1 MRLSKIK
8 LAGFKSFVDPTTLQL
23 PGNLTGIVGPNG
35 CGKSNTID
43 AVRWVMGESSAKHLR
58 GESMDDVI
66 FSGSSARK
74 PVGQASVELVFDN
87 SAGKL
92 GGQYANYSEI
102 AVKRQVTRDGQSQ
115 YFLNGTKC
123 RRRDIT
129 DIFLGT
135 GLGPRSYAIIEQ
147 GMISRLIEAKPDDM
161 RVYLE
166 EAAGISKYKERRRE
180 TENRIRHTRDNL
192 DRLNDLREEVDK
204 QLGHLQRQS
213 RTAERYKT
221 LKIDEKRVRSELLG
235 LRWLDYQSALDTF
248 EDRLQ
253 ERQSGVD
260 IAQERYESAE
270 TSIDEMRE
278 KRVELDRNLNDIQ
291 GRFYSLGADI
301 TRTEQSIGQAR
312 NERRKREEELQRLT
326 KELQE
331 AQDNIRQDG
340 ERIADMDK
348 ALAEAGPTRDK
359 VERELAEATEA
370 QERAETEFTQF
381 LERWEKVS
389 SEHTEQRKNVQIDN
403 EKATQLGK
411 TLQDLLQRQE
421 RAQREQVGLAT
432 DKLTES
438 LSVLTSSL
446 EQKNTEE
453 GDLKSRLDSAVRR
466 LAETREMSVNNDRE
480 LNERRTELQNNS
492 GRLAS
497 LNALQ
502 QAALGGTEKSRLAWL
517 KEHGLEDAPPLA
529 RLLDIDDGWE
539 DAIEVVLGDF
549 LKAVCVDD
557 YDTLSR
563 QLMNPPD
570 SGVKIVRDHTESH
583 TEDHTDDA
591 SDEDDSSGNQ
601 WLTTLVSSRAGI
613 DELMHGVTVCETLEE
628 AFEARDSLQPGE
640 SVVTRDG
647 VWMGRHWLCARPLNA
662 EGGVVARQEEL
673 DKLEAREA
681 TLESLIEELVE
692 KQSTCKNAISQAEAE
707 RDRFQMLVNARHR
720 EISSVAAKIE
730 STRSQM
736 DQAQK
741 RQGAL
746 AAELDELSAKIA
758 RTRREQTEA
767 SESGQAAGQ
776 LLQGL
781 STQVQ
786 QLEQEK
792 ARVTER
798 RDATQKGLQQVR
810 ESGQA
815 TIVKL
820 ESMKTGRQS
829 IVENLERVQHQHRNL
844 TDRKQELLSEEQ
856 PDTTEIE
863 KLQEELEL
871 LVESR
876 EQIERELRESRQKLE
891 AHDESIRQREQ
902 ERHRL
907 QQEVTNARELVQ
919 KVNMESQES
928 RVRLK
933 TIDEQL
939 VEAGENREEL
949 LPRIPEHATIDEW
962 ALELEELERKIQ
974 RLGPINLA
982 AIEEYQEQLQRKEY
996 LDSQYE
1002 DIIEALET
1010 LETAIQK
1017 IDKETRAMFRETFD
1031 IVNNKLQELFPR
1043 LFGGGQAKL
1052 ELTGDD
1058 MLNTGVAVM
1067 ARPPG
1072 KRVSSIQLLSGGEKA
1087 MTAVALVFA
1096 FFHLRPSP
1104 FCMLDEVDAPL
1115 DDANVGR
1122 FAKLVSEMSAQ
1133 VQFIFITHNKVT
1145 MELSTQLMG
1154 VTMQEPGV
1162 SRLVSVDVDEAVEL
1176 AVA

>member
-8 LAGFKSFVDPTTLQL
+8 LAGFKSFVDPTTLL
-23 PGNLTGIVGPNG
+23 LKGNLTGIVGPNG

-92 GGQYANYSEI
+92 GGQYAGYNEI
-102 AVKRQVTRDGQSQ
+102 ALKRLVTRDGQSQ

-204 QLGHLQRQS
+204 QLDHLQRQS

-221 LKIDEKRVRSELLG
+221 LKVDEKRVRSELLG
-235 LRWLDYQSALDTF
+235 LRWLDYQSALDSF
-248 EDRLQ
+248 RDRLQ
-253 ERQSGVD
+253 ARQEGVD
-260 IAQERYESAE
+260 VAVEKYESAE
-270 TSIDEMRE
+270 KAIETMRE
-278 KRVELDRNLNDIQ
+278 TRVELDRNLNDIQ
-291 GRFYSLGADI
+291 GKFYSLGADI
-301 TRTEQSIGQAR
+301 TRTEQSIGQVR
-312 NERRKREEELQRLT
+312 SERRKREEELQRL
-326 KELQE
+326 ERE
-331 AQDNIRQDG
+331 ADEAEENIQQDG
-340 ERIADMDK
+340 LRISEMDK
-348 ALAEAGPTRDK
+348 ALAEAGPTMEK
-359 VERELAEATEA
+359 VERELNAAIADHEQAEV
-370 QERAETEFTQF
+370 EFTRF
-381 LERWEKVS
+381 LTRWEEVTTEH
-389 SEHTEQRKNVQIDN
+389 SERRKNVQI
-403 EKATQLGK
+403 EAARASQLDES
-411 TLQDLLQRQE
+411 LQELTDRQQQS
-421 RAQREQVGLAT
+421 QREQSGLAIE
-432 DKLTES
+432 DLSNSLNLLTVS
-438 LSVLTSSL
+438 LQ
-446 EQKNTEE
+446 QKSTQEK
-453 GDLKSRLDSAVRR
+453 DLKVRLETAIQSLASA
-466 LAETREMSVNNDRE
+466 REMATRVDRE
-480 LNERRTELQNNS
+480 LSEKRTELQNNS
-492 GRLAS
+492 GRYAS
-497 LNALQ
+497 LKALQ
-502 QAALGGTEKSRLAWL
+502 QAALGGSEKSRQQWL
-517 KEHGLEDAPPLA
+517 KANGLENAPPLA
-529 RLLDIDDGWE
+529 RLLDIDSGWE
-539 DAIEVVLGDF
+539 NAIEVVLGDF

-557 YDTLSR
+557 YDSLSR
-563 QLMNPPD
+563 KLVDTPE
-570 SGVKIVRDHTESH
+570 SGVNILQDNVDN
-583 TEDHTDDA
+583 
-591 SDEDDSSGNQ
+591 DSPEGQ
-601 WLTTLVSSRAGI
+601 WLATLVSSSAGI
-613 DELMHGVTVCETLEE
+613 GELMHGVTVCETLEE
-628 AFEARDSLQPGE
+628 AFNARDNLQPGE
-640 SVVTRDG
+640 SIVTRDG
-647 VWMGRHWLCARPLNA
+647 VWMGRHWLCARPTNA
-662 EGGVVARQEEL
+662 ESGVVARQEEL
-673 DKLEAREA
+673 DKLETRADALGAQIADITQRQ
-681 TLESLIEELVE
+681 
-692 KQSTCKNAISQAEAE
+692 QSCKKAIAEAE
-707 RDRFQMLVNARHR
+707 TERDKFQTLVNARHR
-720 EISSVAAKIE
+720 EISSVSAKIE
-730 STRSQM
+730 STRLQM
-736 DQAQK
+736 DQYQQ
-741 RQGAL
+741 RQTVL
-746 AAELDELSAKIA
+746 AAELDDLSARIA
-758 RTRREQTEA
+758 GTQRQQQEARETG
-767 SESGQAAGQ
+767 SEERELLVQ
-776 LLQGL
+776 LAK
-781 STQVQ
+781 QVD
-786 QLEQEK
+786 QLDREK
-792 ARVTER
+792 SRLTER
-798 RDATQKGLQQVR
+798 RDKARIEQQSVR
-810 ESGQA
+810 DSGQA

-820 ESMKTGRQS
+820 ESMKSGRQS
-829 IVENLERVQHQHRNL
+829 IVENLQRV
-844 TDRKQELLSEEQ
+844 KQQQSKIKSRQSELMSEEQ
-856 PDTTEIE
+856 PDASQVDQ
-863 KLQEELEL
+863 LQEELES
-871 LVESR
+871 LVENR
-876 EQIERELRESRQKLE
+876 EQIERDLRESRQKLE

-902 ERHRL
+902 QRHSL
-907 QQEVTNARELVQ
+907 QQEVTSSRELVQ

-939 VEAGENREEL
+939 TEAGENREEL
-949 LPRIPEHATIDEW
+949 LPKIPEHATIDEW
-962 ALELEELERKIQ
+962 ASELEELERKIQ

-982 AIEEYQEQLQRKEY
+982 AIEEYQEQQQRKEY

-1002 DIIEALET
+1002 DITEALET
-1010 LETAIQK
+1010 LESAIQK
-1017 IDKETRAMFRETFD
+1017 IDKETRTMFRETFD
-1031 IVNNKLQELFPR
+1031 VVNNKLQELFPR
-1043 LFGGGQAKL
+1043 LFGGGQARL

-1058 MLNTGVAVM
+1058 LLNTGVSVM

-1145 MELSTQLMG
+1145 MELSTHLMG